1 MKTLKSLER
10 NDDFIHRHIGPSKS
24 EIKLMLDALEFH
36 SLDEMSSKIVP
47 ENILDLN
54 SLKLGDPN
62 SESSVLRNLGDLA
75 KQNENFHTMIGMGYH
90 DTITP
95 SVILRNLIE
104 NPGWYTAYTPY
115 QPEVS
120 QGRLEMLINFQQ
132 LIMDLTGMEIANAS
146 LLDESTAAAE
156 AMTMCM
162 KLNKDKRLDFL
173 VDVNCYPQTID
184 VLKTRAKPHGINV
197 VIGNP
202 WEDIKTN
209 DKIYALLVQYPNIRG
224 EILDLKDLIKRANEK
239 NILVVVACDLLSLT
253 LLTPPGEIGA
263 DIVLGNSQRFGVPL
277 CFGGPH
283 AAFFATKDDY
293 KRLLPGRII
302 GVSKDRLGNNAYR
315 MALQTREQHI
325 RREKATSNICTAQ
338 ALLAMV
344 AASYAMYHGPEG
356 LKNIAQRVN
365 RLTHILAQGLE
376 EIGFS
381 IKNKYFFDT
390 LLIESEMA
398 ESIFKR
404 ARDNHYNLRFFN
416 DNCLSISINEKTSQ
430 NDVINLWRLF
440 NNENSD
446 RLKFSNF
453 DRKIID
459 DKLSSIPKD
468 FKRTSGFLTHPVF
481 NSYHTETE
489 MMRYLKRL
497 EDKDIALNHS
507 MISLGSCTMKLNA
520 ATEMRPVT
528 WEKFSDIHPFV
539 PVEQCQG
546 YIKLIEEL
554 KFDLCNITGFDDI
567 SFQPNSGAQGEYTGL
582 MVIKQYLEDNGQ
594 SKRNVCLIPS
604 SAHGTNP
611 ASAQMAGM
619 KVVVL
624 KCDENGNVDL
634 HYLKTKVDEFSE
646 TLAALM
652 ITYPSTHGVFEEQIK
667 KICELVHKNGG
678 QVYMDGANLNALVGL
693 VKPVSMGIDVAH
705 LNLHKTFCIPHGGGG
720 PGMGPIGVKGHLCPY
735 LPIHFS
741 DNFRK
746 TLKSEKNFDRSIGA
760 VSSAAWG
767 SPGILPISLG
777 YTRLMGSHGLKKAT
791 QVAILNANYLAHSLS
806 SHYKILYTGKNGLVA
821 HECIVDLR
829 ELKNTADITE
839 EDIAKRLIDYGF
851 HAPTMS
857 WPVTGTLMIEPTE
870 SESKKEID
878 RFCQAM
884 ISIKVEIRKIEKGE
898 YDKKDNPIKNA
909 PHTYGELISDEWE
922 HAYTREEAGFPV
934 ESLRQSK
941 YWPSVSRVN
950 NVYGDRNL
958 FCSCPPVEFH
968 ESAA

>member
-224 EILDLKDLIKRANEK
+224 EILDLKDLIKKANKK

-325 RREKATSNICTAQ
+325 RREKATSNI
-338 ALLAMV
+338 
-344 AASYAMYHGPEG
+344 
-356 LKNIAQRVN
+356 
-365 RLTHILAQGLE
+365 
-376 EIGFS
+376 
-381 IKNKYFFDT
+381 
-390 LLIESEMA
+390 
-398 ESIFKR
+398 
-404 ARDNHYNLRFFN
+404 
-416 DNCLSISINEKTSQ
+416 
-430 NDVINLWRLF
+430 
-440 NNENSD
+440 
-446 RLKFSNF
+446 
-453 DRKIID
+453 
-459 DKLSSIPKD
+459 
-468 FKRTSGFLTHPVF
+468 
-481 NSYHTETE
+481 
-489 MMRYLKRL
+489 
-497 EDKDIALNHS
+497 
-507 MISLGSCTMKLNA
+507 
-520 ATEMRPVT
+520 
-528 WEKFSDIHPFV
+528 
-539 PVEQCQG
+539 
-546 YIKLIEEL
+546 
-554 KFDLCNITGFDDI
+554 
-567 SFQPNSGAQGEYTGL
+567 
-582 MVIKQYLEDNGQ
+582 
-594 SKRNVCLIPS
+594 
-604 SAHGTNP
+604 
-611 ASAQMAGM
+611 
-619 KVVVL
+619 
-624 KCDENGNVDL
+624 
-634 HYLKTKVDEFSE
+634 
-646 TLAALM
+646 
-652 ITYPSTHGVFEEQIK
+652 
-667 KICELVHKNGG
+667 
-678 QVYMDGANLNALVGL
+678 
-693 VKPVSMGIDVAH
+693 
-705 LNLHKTFCIPHGGGG
+705 
-720 PGMGPIGVKGHLCPY
+720 
-735 LPIHFS
+735 
-741 DNFRK
+741 
-746 TLKSEKNFDRSIGA
+746 
-760 VSSAAWG
+760 
-767 SPGILPISLG
+767 
-777 YTRLMGSHGLKKAT
+777 
-791 QVAILNANYLAHSLS
+791 
-806 SHYKILYTGKNGLVA
+806 
-821 HECIVDLR
+821 
-829 ELKNTADITE
+829 
-839 EDIAKRLIDYGF
+839 
-851 HAPTMS
+851 
-857 WPVTGTLMIEPTE
+857 
-870 SESKKEID
+870 
-878 RFCQAM
+878 
-884 ISIKVEIRKIEKGE
+884 
-898 YDKKDNPIKNA
+898 
-909 PHTYGELISDEWE
+909 
-922 HAYTREEAGFPV
+922 
-934 ESLRQSK
+934 
-941 YWPSVSRVN
+941 
-950 NVYGDRNL
+950 
-958 FCSCPPVEFH
+958 
-968 ESAA
+968 